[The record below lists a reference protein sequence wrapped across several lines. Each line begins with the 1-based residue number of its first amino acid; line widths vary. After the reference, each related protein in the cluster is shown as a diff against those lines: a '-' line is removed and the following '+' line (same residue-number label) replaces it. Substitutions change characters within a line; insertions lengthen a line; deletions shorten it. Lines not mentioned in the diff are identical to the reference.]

1 MRVVDV
7 AKLPEFTVLDVR
19 VTEWSTIRVKPCAYS
34 VPSRLIG
41 ARLRVQVFED
51 RIVARLGED
60 VQLDV
65 ERLRGDRKR
74 RIDYRH
80 IIWSLVQKPA
90 AFARYRYREE
100 LFPSLSFRRA
110 YDAIHEATGGGGE
123 VKRDLEYLRILH
135 LAATHLEADVETA
148 LDLLLRDKRPIRA
161 DAVKALIATETR
173 IDVPNVAPPVVDLV
187 GYDALLTAQAVA
199 S

>member
-1 MRVVDV
+1 
-7 AKLPEFTVLDVR
+7 
-19 VTEWSTIRVKPCAYS
+19 
-34 VPSRLIG
+34 
-41 ARLRVQVFED
+41 
-51 RIVARLGED
+51 
-60 VQLDV
+60 
-65 ERLRGDRKR
+65 
-74 RIDYRH
+74 
-80 IIWSLVQKPA
+80 
-90 AFARYRYREE
+90 
-100 LFPSLSFRRA
+100 
-110 YDAIHEATGGGGE
+110 

-148 LDLLLRDKRPIRA
+148 LDLLLRDNRPIRA